1 MQSPKWQNDLG
12 SFPRETIQYH
22 SNPGLCTTLIIESGE
37 ELKNLLIKV
46 KEGCEIA
53 GLKLNIQKTV
63 LYICVS
69 FILKKKNLNIQ
80 EAKIM
85 ASYLIT
91 SLQ

>member
-1 MQSPKWQNDLG
+1 MPFPKWQNDQG

-22 SNPGLCTTLIIESGE
+22 SNPGLCTTLIIESEE

-69 FILKKKNLNIQ
+69 FIFKKNPNIQ
-80 EAKIM
+80 EATIM
-85 ASYLIT
+85 GSYLIT